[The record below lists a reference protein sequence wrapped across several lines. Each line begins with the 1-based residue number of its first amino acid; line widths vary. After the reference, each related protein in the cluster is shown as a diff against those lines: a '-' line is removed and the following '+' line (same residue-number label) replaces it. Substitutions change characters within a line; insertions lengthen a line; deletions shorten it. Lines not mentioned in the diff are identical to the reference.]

1 MKKPK
6 NELMT
11 FVAGLVM
18 LVVGLFIFSQK
29 VIVYSSFFGGFSLWG
44 ARFSSGMV
52 IIPLIIGIVWMF
64 ATDSF
69 ISKVFSALAGLLIVV
84 AVIMSTSIHLSA
96 MSLFEWILIL
106 VLIFGGL
113 GMIGRVVLADRKDEK
128 EKSKD
133 SYYSDLMASYM
144 EDDKKKK

>member
-1 MKKPK
+1 
-6 NELMT
+6 MT